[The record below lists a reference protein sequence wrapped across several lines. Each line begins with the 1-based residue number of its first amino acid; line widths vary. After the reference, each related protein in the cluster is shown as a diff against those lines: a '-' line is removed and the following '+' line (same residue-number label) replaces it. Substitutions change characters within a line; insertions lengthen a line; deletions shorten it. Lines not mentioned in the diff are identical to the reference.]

1 MNASSIPDRGFLRGL
16 LPLFLLGLNL
26 SGGEGGWLDQPGFR
40 FHYEILRALDA
51 ERVLQSLDD
60 PVLLPEQK
68 ELLRA
73 WAYYQKGAYAQAET
87 HFARIK
93 PGVAGMGSFLAY
105 RHGEMLQSARIMKEF
120 QVRELPHFSV
130 RFQPGRDEVLVFFLE
145 DILERAYEAYS
156 RLFNWQFQQKIIVEI
171 MPDHT
176 LFSYA
181 SALTREQIE
190 TTGTVALCVENR
202 LAMISP
208 RRVLTGYYWPDVL
221 AHELVHYF
229 LTHLSRDNAPLWFQ
243 EGVAKYLE
251 PRWENPHA
259 PALDRHLE
267 ASLARGIAAN
277 RWISLEE
284 MHPSFA
290 ALPSAELAQQAYAQV
305 ASQVDFMVQ
314 RKGEEV
320 LRALVVGLA
329 QEPDLEK
336 ILLAQFAMP
345 YASLESEWKAWAAE
359 QGYRDLETMR
369 VSGVKLLEEDGQAE
383 TLSSLTPEDAKS
395 KRSLSLGDLL
405 LERQRYQPAYLE
417 YGKAMGEQRPLSRQI
432 LLRLLDCLQHLGRH
446 QDTLQLLEENVA
458 ALDHD
463 VTMLKAK
470 ARALA
475 GLDDLVQA
483 EAVITRALRINPF
496 DPAIHQMQRD
506 IAERQGRTEDALRRA
521 HLIEILERPLPRSEK
536 ESKS

>member
-1 MNASSIPDRGFLRGL
+1 MNASSIPDCAFHRWL
-16 LPLFLLGLNL
+16 LPLLLFGSCLA
-26 SGGEGGWLDQPGFR
+26 GGEGSWLDQPGFR
-40 FHYEILRALDA
+40 FHYETLRALDA

-60 PVLLPEQK
+60 PSLSPEQR

-73 WAYYQKGAYAQAET
+73 WAYYQKGEYVLAET
-87 HFARIK
+87 HFSRIK
-93 PGVAGMGSFLAY
+93 PGAAGMGSFLAY
-105 RHGEMLQSARIMKEF
+105 RHGEMLQSARIMKDF
-120 QVRELPHFSV
+120 QVVEFPHFSV
-130 RFQPGRDEVLVFFLE
+130 RYQSGRDEVLVIFLE
-145 DILERAYEAYS
+145 DILERSYEAYA
-156 RLFNWQFQQKIIVEI
+156 RLFGSHFKQKIIVEI

-229 LTHLSRDNAPLWFQ
+229 LTHLSRDHAPLWFQ

-251 PRWENPHA
+251 ARWENPEA
-259 PALDRHLE
+259 RALDRHLE

-320 LRALVVGLA
+320 IRALVLGLA

-345 YASLESEWKAWAAE
+345 YASLESEWKEWAKGR
-359 QGYRDLETMR
+359 GYRDLETMR
-369 VSGVKLLEEDGQAE
+369 VSGVKLLEEDGEVEA
-383 TLSSLTPEDAKS
+383 LSSLSPEDAKT

-405 LERQRYQPAYLE
+405 LERQRYHPAYLE
-417 YGKAMGEQRPLSRQI
+417 YHKAMGLQRPVSRQL
-432 LLRLLDCLQHLGRH
+432 LLRLLECLQHLGRH
-446 QDTLQLLEENVA
+446 QETLQLLGENVPD
-458 ALDHD
+458 LDHD

-470 ARALA
+470 ARAFM
-475 GLDDLVQA
+475 GLDDINQA
-483 EAVITRALRINPF
+483 DAVLTRALRINPF
-496 DPAIHQMQRD
+496 DPTIHHLQRE
-506 IAERQGRTEDALRRA
+506 IAERQGRTDEAQRRA
-521 HLIEILERPLPRSEK
+521 QLIEILERPLLPREK